1 MGPFNEKTLTTKGL
15 TIDKQFVCQASTL
28 SSSIAANRNIISAP
42 HTKQEITEFFKFS
55 EAGANEACPIA
66 PHLPPTASIVL
77 TWRRLRQLRVIV
89 YNMMSSMDKIHATA
103 QELENTYNGFG
114 TVCDKILD
122 LAAAAPRDY
131 QEIFDGLDKLYKCR
145 TSLDMRTTRD
155 TLMAKLDAREAY
167 IRATSAS
174 VKATKGA
181 IAERIDKID
190 LAQKQLQKICGNLC
204 ADEIRSRLLQKFCPD
219 MAQMALN
226 ITAVES
232 LRTWVA
238 ELDFTKDIR
247 ASVIEL
253 QKIVSGFNDIMWDH
267 SCVRDYVEIVEIGSV
282 PTSHLQ
288 ETIILE
294 TWKDLHEQI
303 SAFKAEL
310 NKHA

>member
-1 MGPFNEKTLTTKGL
+1 MGPFNEKTLTPKGL
-15 TIDKQFVCQASTL
+15 TIDKQFVCSASAFR
-28 SSSIAANRNIISAP
+28 SSIAANRNIISAP
-42 HTKQEITEFFKFS
+42 HTKQEISEYFKFS
-55 EAGANEACPIA
+55 EAGANE
-66 PHLPPTASIVL
+66 
-77 TWRRLRQLRVIV
+77 LRVIV
-89 YNMMSSMDKIHATA
+89 YNMISSMDKIHATA
-103 QELENTYNGFG
+103 QELENTFNGFG
-114 TVCDKILD
+114 KVCDKILD

-145 TSLDMRTTRD
+145 TYLDMRTTRD

-167 IRATSAS
+167 IRDTSAS

-238 ELDFTKDIR
+238 GLDFTKDIR

-253 QKIVSGFNDIMWDH
+253 QKILGGFNDIMWDH

-288 ETIILE
+288 EAIILE
-294 TWKDLHEQI
+294 TWKDLHEQV
-303 SAFKAEL
+303 SAFKAEI
-310 NKHA
+310 NKHS

>member
-1 MGPFNEKTLTTKGL
+1 MGPFNEKTLTPKGL
-15 TIDKQFVCQASTL
+15 TIDKQFVCSASAFR
-28 SSSIAANRNIISAP
+28 SSIAANRNIISAP
-42 HTKQEITEFFKFS
+42 HTKQEITEYFKFS

-66 PHLPPTASIVL
+66 PHLPPTAR
-77 TWRRLRQLRVIV
+77 T
-89 YNMMSSMDKIHATA
+89 
-103 QELENTYNGFG
+103 NTYNEFG
-114 TVCDKILD
+114 KVCDKILD

-145 TSLDMRTTRD
+145 TYLDMRTTRD

-167 IRATSAS
+167 IRETSAS

-253 QKIVSGFNDIMWDH
+253 QKIVGGFNDIMWDH
-267 SCVRDYVEIVEIGSV
+267 SCVRDYVEIIEIGSV

-288 ETIILE
+288 EAIIFE
-294 TWKDLHEQI
+294 TWKDLHEQV
-303 SAFKAEL
+303 STFKAEI

>member
-1 MGPFNEKTLTTKGL
+1 MGPFNEKTLTPKGL
-15 TIDKQFVCQASTL
+15 TIDKQFVCSASAFR
-28 SSSIAANRNIISAP
+28 SSIAANRNIISAP
-42 HTKQEITEFFKFS
+42 HTKQEITEYFKFS
-55 EAGANEACPIA
+55 EAGANE
-66 PHLPPTASIVL
+66 
-77 TWRRLRQLRVIV
+77 LRVIV
-89 YNMMSSMDKIHATA
+89 YNMISSMDKIHATA
-103 QELENTYNGFG
+103 QELENTYNEFG
-114 TVCDKILD
+114 KVCDKILD

-145 TSLDMRTTRD
+145 TYLDMRTTRD
-155 TLMAKLDAREAY
+155 TLMAKLDARGAY
-167 IRATSAS
+167 IRETSAS

-181 IAERIDKID
+181 IAERIDKIN

-238 ELDFTKDIR
+238 DLDLTKDIR

-253 QKIVSGFNDIMWDH
+253 QKIVGGFNDIMWDH
-267 SCVRDYVEIVEIGSV
+267 SCVRDYVEIIEIGSV
-282 PTSHLQ
+282 PASHLQ
-288 ETIILE
+288 EAIILE
-294 TWKDLHEQI
+294 TWKDLHEQV
-303 SAFKAEL
+303 SAFKAEI

>member
-1 MGPFNEKTLTTKGL
+1 MGPFNEKTLTPKGL
-15 TIDKQFVCQASTL
+15 TIDKQFVCSASAFR
-28 SSSIAANRNIISAP
+28 SSIAANRNIISAP
-42 HTKQEITEFFKFS
+42 HTKQEITEYFKFS
-55 EAGANEACPIA
+55 EAGANE
-66 PHLPPTASIVL
+66 
-77 TWRRLRQLRVIV
+77 LRVIV
-89 YNMMSSMDKIHATA
+89 YNMISSMDKIHATA
-103 QELENTYNGFG
+103 QELENTYNEFG
-114 TVCDKILD
+114 KVCDKILD

-145 TSLDMRTTRD
+145 TYLDMRTTRD

-167 IRATSAS
+167 IRETSAS

-247 ASVIEL
+247 ASVMEL
-253 QKIVSGFNDIMWDH
+253 QKIVGGFNDIMWDH
-267 SCVRDYVEIVEIGSV
+267 SCVRDYVEIIEIGSV

-288 ETIILE
+288 EAIIFK
-294 TWKDLHEQI
+294 TWKDLHEQV
-303 SAFKAEL
+303 STFKAEI

>member
-1 MGPFNEKTLTTKGL
+1 MGPFNEKTLTPKGL
-15 TIDKQFVCQASTL
+15 TIDKQFVCSASAFR
-28 SSSIAANRNIISAP
+28 SSIAANRNIISAP
-42 HTKQEITEFFKFS
+42 HTKQEITESTPRLK
-55 EAGANEACPIA
+55 N
-66 PHLPPTASIVL
+66 
-77 TWRRLRQLRVIV
+77 LRQAKHTWLIEQVHDERNDANL
-89 YNMMSSMDKIHATA
+89 YDT
-103 QELENTYNGFG
+103 QNTYNEFG
-114 TVCDKILD
+114 KVCDKILD

-145 TSLDMRTTRD
+145 TYLDMRTTRD

-167 IRATSAS
+167 IRETSAS

-190 LAQKQLQKICGNLC
+190 LVQKQLQKICGNLC

-253 QKIVSGFNDIMWDH
+253 QKIVGGFNDIMWDH
-267 SCVRDYVEIVEIGSV
+267 SCVRDYVEIIEIGSV

-288 ETIILE
+288 EAIIFE
-294 TWKDLHEQI
+294 TWKDLHERV
-303 SAFKAEL
+303 STFKAEI

>member
-1 MGPFNEKTLTTKGL
+1 MGPFNEKTLTPKGL
-15 TIDKQFVCQASTL
+15 TIDKQFVCSASAFR
-28 SSSIAANRNIISAP
+28 SSIAANRNIISAP
-42 HTKQEITEFFKFS
+42 HTKQEITEYFKFS
-55 EAGANEACPIA
+55 EAGANE
-66 PHLPPTASIVL
+66 
-77 TWRRLRQLRVIV
+77 LRVIV
-89 YNMMSSMDKIHATA
+89 YNMISSMDKIHATA
-103 QELENTYNGFG
+103 QELENTYNEFG
-114 TVCDKILD
+114 KVCDKILD

-145 TSLDMRTTRD
+145 TYLDMRKTRD

-167 IRATSAS
+167 IRETSAS

-253 QKIVSGFNDIMWDH
+253 QKIVGGFNDIMWDH
-267 SCVRDYVEIVEIGSV
+267 SCVRDYVEIIEIGSV

-288 ETIILE
+288 EAIIFE
-294 TWKDLHEQI
+294 TWKDLHEQV
-303 SAFKAEL
+303 STFKAEI

>member
-1 MGPFNEKTLTTKGL
+1 MGPFNEKTLTPKGL
-15 TIDKQFVCQASTL
+15 TIDKQFVCSASAFR
-28 SSSIAANRNIISAP
+28 SSIAANRNIISAP
-42 HTKQEITEFFKFS
+42 HTKQEITEYFKFS
-55 EAGANEACPIA
+55 EAGANE
-66 PHLPPTASIVL
+66 
-77 TWRRLRQLRVIV
+77 LRVIV
-89 YNMMSSMDKIHATA
+89 YNMISSMDKIHATA
-103 QELENTYNGFG
+103 QELENTYNEFG
-114 TVCDKILD
+114 KVCDKILD

-145 TSLDMRTTRD
+145 TYLDMRTTRD

-167 IRATSAS
+167 IRETSAS

-253 QKIVSGFNDIMWDH
+253 QKIVGGFNDIMWDH
-267 SCVRDYVEIVEIGSV
+267 SCVRDYVEIIEIGSV

-288 ETIILE
+288 EAIIFK
-294 TWKDLHEQI
+294 TWKDLHEQV
-303 SAFKAEL
+303 STFKAEI

>member
-1 MGPFNEKTLTTKGL
+1 M
-15 TIDKQFVCQASTL
+15 
-28 SSSIAANRNIISAP
+28 
-42 HTKQEITEFFKFS
+42 
-55 EAGANEACPIA
+55 
-66 PHLPPTASIVL
+66 
-77 TWRRLRQLRVIV
+77 
-89 YNMMSSMDKIHATA
+89 
-103 QELENTYNGFG
+103 
-114 TVCDKILD
+114 LD

-131 QEIFDGLDKLYKCR
+131 RERTPPAFQCFARTKLTLRIEEIFDGLDKLYKCR
-145 TSLDMRTTRD
+145 TYLEMRTTRD
-155 TLMAKLDAREAY
+155 TLMAKLDAREAH
-167 IRATSAS
+167 IRETSAS

-181 IAERIDKID
+181 ISERIDKID

-253 QKIVSGFNDIMWDH
+253 QKIVGGFNDIMWDH
-267 SCVRDYVEIVEIGSV
+267 SCVRDYVDIVDIGSV
-282 PTSHLQ
+282 PTSHLH

-294 TWKDLHEQI
+294 TWKDLHEQV
-303 SAFKAEL
+303 SEFKAEI
-310 NKHA
+310 NKNA

>member
-1 MGPFNEKTLTTKGL
+1 MGHFNEKTLTPKGL
-15 TIDKQFVCQASTL
+15 TIDKQFVCSASAFR
-28 SSSIAANRNIISAP
+28 SSIAANRNIISAP
-42 HTKQEITEFFKFS
+42 HTKQEITEYFKFS
-55 EAGANEACPIA
+55 EAGANE
-66 PHLPPTASIVL
+66 
-77 TWRRLRQLRVIV
+77 LRVIV
-89 YNMMSSMDKIHATA
+89 YNMISSMDKIHATA
-103 QELENTYNGFG
+103 QELENTYNEFG
-114 TVCDKILD
+114 KVCDKILD

-131 QEIFDGLDKLYKCR
+131 QEIFDGLDKLCKCR
-145 TSLDMRTTRD
+145 TYLDMRTTRD

-167 IRATSAS
+167 IRETSAS

-253 QKIVSGFNDIMWDH
+253 QKIVGGFNDIMWDH
-267 SCVRDYVEIVEIGSV
+267 SCVRDYVEIIEIGSV
-282 PTSHLQ
+282 PTWHLQ
-288 ETIILE
+288 EAIILE
-294 TWKDLHEQI
+294 TWKDLHEQV
-303 SAFKAEL
+303 SAFKAEI